1 MVSRLSMALVRVR
14 AGNGK
19 LEQSLK
25 FTMLSS
31 QRWRPH
37 GAKQRKKRPFSH
49 YFKAIFLIVGDVKHV
64 KVVRVGSNG
73 MI

>member
-14 AGNGK
+14 VGNGK

-31 QRWRPH
+31 QHWRAH
-37 GAKQRKKRPFSH
+37 RAKQRKR
-49 YFKAIFLIVGDVKHV
+49 
-64 KVVRVGSNG
+64 
-73 MI
+73 